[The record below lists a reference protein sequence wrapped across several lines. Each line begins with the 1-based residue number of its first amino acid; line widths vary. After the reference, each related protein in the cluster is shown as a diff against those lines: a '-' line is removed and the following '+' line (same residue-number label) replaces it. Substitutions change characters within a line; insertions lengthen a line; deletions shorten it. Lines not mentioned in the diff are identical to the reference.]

1 MIRNLMKLGVLA
13 TVTGFSL
20 NFASQTIN
28 EMVIAVHKREKTIA
42 DAIIKQQVQEMLKE
56 AEKEIEKVQEETK
69 IEIKQEEV
77 AIKPPLPE
85 KPKKDKPKEEKVEE
99 EKVEQ
104 IEQVEVAEV
113 QDEMIIEESEQT
125 EVMVDGAATDANL
138 DMTTYYALTK
148 EDITYIGEYLVD
160 HYFLFGYEY
169 YQAETDPVR
178 YARKKLASDMED
190 HVIGSIG
197 DSFTLLRDMKSLNS
211 ATLTPLAENAHLLA
225 AQFKETYKDVA
236 SQGEEFARIY
246 ESVNSFMD
254 TYLATLNKAEETFKM
269 LEETTNKALVLPML
283 LKSMN
288 QDLLPSVKDV
298 LNEGFALK
306 EQTNKIYIER
316 LEADFLI
323 TPEEVMD
330 IIENPYSILPNK
342 VPPTT
347 PNEPNTVVLEEEI
360 QPPVTTTSKP
370 AESDVLKESEVGH
383 ATHEEATNLQSE
395 ETLESEGN

>member
-1 MIRNLMKLGVLA
+1 
-13 TVTGFSL
+13 
-20 NFASQTIN
+20 
-28 EMVIAVHKREKTIA
+28 
-42 DAIIKQQVQEMLKE
+42 
-56 AEKEIEKVQEETK
+56 
-69 IEIKQEEV
+69 
-77 AIKPPLPE
+77 
-85 KPKKDKPKEEKVEE
+85 
-99 EKVEQ
+99 
-104 IEQVEVAEV
+104 
-113 QDEMIIEESEQT
+113 
-125 EVMVDGAATDANL
+125 
-138 DMTTYYALTK
+138 
-148 EDITYIGEYLVD
+148 
-160 HYFLFGYEY
+160 
-169 YQAETDPVR
+169 
-178 YARKKLASDMED
+178 
-190 HVIGSIG
+190 
-197 DSFTLLRDMKSLNS
+197 MKSLNS
-211 ATLTPLAENAHLLA
+211 ATLTPLAENANLLA

-254 TYLATLNKAEETFKM
+254 TYLDTLNKAEETFKM

-306 EQTNKIYIER
+306 EQTNKIYIEG

-360 QPPVTTTSKP
+360 QPPVTTTSKS

>member
-56 AEKEIEKVQEETK
+56 AEKKIEKVQEETK

-85 KPKKDKPKEEKVEE
+85 KPKKDKPKE

-225 AQFKETYKDVA
+225 AQFKETYKDVV
-236 SQGEEFARIY
+236 SQGEEFTRIY

-306 EQTNKIYIER
+306 EQTNKIYIEG

-323 TPEEVMD
+323 TPEEVVD
-330 IIENPYSILPNK
+330 IIQNPYSILPNK
-342 VPPTT
+342 VLPTT
-347 PNEPNTVVLEEEI
+347 PNESNTVILEEEI

-370 AESDVLKESEVGH
+370 TESDVLKESEVGH
-383 ATHEEATNLQSE
+383 ATHEEATNLQNE
-395 ETLESEGN
+395 ESLESEGN

>member
-56 AEKEIEKVQEETK
+56 AEKEIEKVQEETQ

-99 EKVEQ
+99 KV
-104 IEQVEVAEV
+104 EQVEVAEV

-125 EVMVDGAATDANL
+125 EVTVDGAATDANL

-225 AQFKETYKDVA
+225 TQFKETYKDVA

-254 TYLATLNKAEETFKM
+254 TYLDTLNKAEETFKM

-306 EQTNKIYIER
+306 EQTNKIYIEG

-330 IIENPYSILPNK
+330 IIENPYSVLPNK

-360 QPPVTTTSKP
+360 QPPVTTTSKS

>member
-13 TVTGFSL
+13 AVTGFSL

-28 EMVIAVHKREKTIA
+28 EMVIEVHKREKTIA

-56 AEKEIEKVQEETK
+56 AEKEIEEVQEETK

-85 KPKKDKPKEEKVEE
+85 KPKKEEPKEEKIEE

-104 IEQVEVAEV
+104 VEVVEV
-113 QDEMIIEESEQT
+113 EEETTIEEPEQT
-125 EVMVDGAATDANL
+125 EVPVEGAATDANL

-197 DSFTLLRDMKSLNS
+197 DSFTLLRDMKGLNS

-236 SQGEEFARIY
+236 SQGEEFAHIY

-254 TYLATLNKAEETFKM
+254 TYLGALNKAEETFKM
-269 LEETTNKALVLPML
+269 LEKTTNKALVLPML

-306 EQTNKIYIER
+306 EQTNKIYIEG

-347 PNEPNTVVLEEEI
+347 TPNVPNTVVPEEEI
-360 QPPVTTTSKP
+360 QPPVTTPSTP
-370 AESDVLKESEVGH
+370 AESDALKEPEVGH
-383 ATHEEATNLQSE
+383 ATYGEEATNLQSE

>member
-13 TVTGFSL
+13 AVTGFSL

-77 AIKPPLPE
+77 AIKPPLPQ

-99 EKVEQ
+99 EKV
-104 IEQVEVAEV
+104 EQVEVAEV

-125 EVMVDGAATDANL
+125 EVTVDGAATDANL

-197 DSFTLLRDMKSLNS
+197 DSLTLLRDMKSLNS

-236 SQGEEFARIY
+236 SQSEEFARIY

-306 EQTNKIYIER
+306 EQTNKIYIEG

-347 PNEPNTVVLEEEI
+347 PNEPNTVVLEEI

>member
-13 TVTGFSL
+13 AVTGFSL

-77 AIKPPLPE
+77 AIKPPLPQ
-85 KPKKDKPKEEKVEE
+85 KPKKDKPKEEKV
-99 EKVEQ
+99 
-104 IEQVEVAEV
+104 EQVEVAEV

-125 EVMVDGAATDANL
+125 EVTVDGAATDANL

-197 DSFTLLRDMKSLNS
+197 DSLTLLRDMKSLNS

-225 AQFKETYKDVA
+225 AQFKETYKDVS

-306 EQTNKIYIER
+306 EQTNKIYIEG

>member
-69 IEIKQEEV
+69 IEIKKEEV

-99 EKVEQ
+99 KV
-104 IEQVEVAEV
+104 EQVEVAEV

-197 DSFTLLRDMKSLNS
+197 DSFTLLRNMKSLNS

-254 TYLATLNKAEETFKM
+254 TYLDTLNKAEETFKM

-306 EQTNKIYIER
+306 EQTNKIYIEG

-395 ETLESEGN
+395 EALESEGN

>member
-85 KPKKDKPKEEKVEE
+85 KPKKDKPKE

-197 DSFTLLRDMKSLNS
+197 ESFTLLRNMKSLNS

-254 TYLATLNKAEETFKM
+254 TYLDTLNKAEETFKM

-306 EQTNKIYIER
+306 EQTNKIYIEG

>member
-85 KPKKDKPKEEKVEE
+85 KPKKDKPKE

-197 DSFTLLRDMKSLNS
+197 ESFTLLRNMKSLNS

-254 TYLATLNKAEETFKM
+254 TYLDTLNKAEETFKM

-306 EQTNKIYIER
+306 EQTNKIYIEG

-330 IIENPYSILPNK
+330 IIENPYSVLPNK

-360 QPPVTTTSKP
+360 QPPVTTTSKS

>member
-13 TVTGFSL
+13 AVTGFSL

-85 KPKKDKPKEEKVEE
+85 KPKKDKPKEEKVE
-99 EKVEQ
+99 Q

-125 EVMVDGAATDANL
+125 EVTVDGAATDANL

-197 DSFTLLRDMKSLNS
+197 DSFTLLKDMKSLNS
-211 ATLTPLAENAHLLA
+211 ATLTPLAENANLLA

-254 TYLATLNKAEETFKM
+254 TYLDTLNKAEETFKM

-306 EQTNKIYIER
+306 EQTNKIYIEG

-360 QPPVTTTSKP
+360 QPPVTTTSKS

>member
-13 TVTGFSL
+13 AVTGFSL

-85 KPKKDKPKEEKVEE
+85 KPKKDKPKEEKVE
-99 EKVEQ
+99 
-104 IEQVEVAEV
+104 QVEVAEV

-125 EVMVDGAATDANL
+125 EVTVDGAATDANL

-254 TYLATLNKAEETFKM
+254 TYLAALNKAEETFKM

-306 EQTNKIYIER
+306 EQTNKIYIEG

>member
-28 EMVIAVHKREKTIA
+28 EMVIVVHKREKTIA
-42 DAIIKQQVQEMLKE
+42 DAIIKQKVQEMLKE

-77 AIKPPLPE
+77 AIKPPLPQ

-104 IEQVEVAEV
+104 IEVAEV

-125 EVMVDGAATDANL
+125 EAMVDGAATDANL

-306 EQTNKIYIER
+306 EQTNKIYIEG

-342 VPPTT
+342 VPPTP

>member
-13 TVTGFSL
+13 AVTGFSL

-125 EVMVDGAATDANL
+125 EVTVDGAATDANL

-197 DSFTLLRDMKSLNS
+197 DSFTLLKDMKSLNS
-211 ATLTPLAENAHLLA
+211 ATLTPLAENANLLA

-254 TYLATLNKAEETFKM
+254 TYLDTLNKAEETFKM

-306 EQTNKIYIER
+306 EQTNKIYIEG

-330 IIENPYSILPNK
+330 IIENPYSILPNY
-342 VPPTT
+342 T
-347 PNEPNTVVLEEEI
+347 
-360 QPPVTTTSKP
+360 
-370 AESDVLKESEVGH
+370 
-383 ATHEEATNLQSE
+383 
-395 ETLESEGN
+395 

>member
-85 KPKKDKPKEEKVEE
+85 KPKKDKPKE

-236 SQGEEFARIY
+236 SQGEEFTRIY

-288 QDLLPSVKDV
+288 QGLLPSVKDV

-306 EQTNKIYIER
+306 EQTNKIYIEG

-323 TPEEVMD
+323 TPEEVVD

-342 VPPTT
+342 VLPTT
-347 PNEPNTVVLEEEI
+347 PNESNTVILEEEI
-360 QPPVTTTSKP
+360 QAPVTTTSKP
-370 AESDVLKESEVGH
+370 TESDVLKESEVGH
-383 ATHEEATNLQSE
+383 ATHEEATNLQNE
-395 ETLESEGN
+395 ESLESEGN